1 MRNVRHGSTVAK
13 DSYQD
18 LPLDFE
24 CPDWGVFKETATD
37 IHEYTE
43 TVSDYITFCEG
54 LCIPTK
60 TITSNPNDKP
70 RFNTYIKH
78 KLQAKQDAYKENDK
92 DKYKKARYAAEKAA
106 KTGKAKYRD
115 KLDENLATNNS
126 KNIRQGL
133 KAITNYKPS
142 PKNTTATDTNL
153 PDRLNGFNSRF
164 DNLNTI
170 SPSSITSSSSLPP
183 FSVDEYV
190 VRRMFQRLNSRKA
203 AGPDNI
209 SPCLLKLCADQ
220 VSSVFQTYSMCLFP
234 NVKSLIASKSQLSFL
249 YPRDLQPVA
258 LTSVDMKTIERFVLQ
273 FLKLIIDSLPYQFQ
287 FAYHNNRSV
296 DDAVVLGLF
305 YVLQHIDSPTN
316 YARVLFVAFSS
327 AFNTIIPSKCFDKIQ
342 SIGVPQSV
350 DPRFSVKFANDT
362 TVIRLK

>member
-1 MRNVRHGSTVAK
+1 MNELERRRTNLRYVRHGSTVAK
-13 DSYQD
+13 DSYRD

-220 VSSVFQTYSMCLFP
+220 VSSVFTDIFNVSLSQCKIPHCFKKPTIFPVPKRSTACCLDFCRHEDTRALCP
-234 NVKSLIASKSQLSFL
+234 AVSEINYRFIALPISICISQ
-249 YPRDLQPVA
+249 Q
-258 LTSVDMKTIERFVLQ
+258 
-273 FLKLIIDSLPYQFQ
+273 
-287 FAYHNNRSV
+287 
-296 DDAVVLGLF
+296 
-305 YVLQHIDSPTN
+305 
-316 YARVLFVAFSS
+316 
-327 AFNTIIPSKCFDKIQ
+327 
-342 SIGVPQSV
+342 
-350 DPRFSVKFANDT
+350 
-362 TVIRLK
+362 